1 MINIQFK
8 LKNPSSDQKTSI
20 RCTFYHNKERF
31 IYSLGED
38 KTIYPLLWDDMTM
51 RPISPKKKDFK
62 AMINEYKAEHFNIE
76 NELVNIHQRIENV
89 TNEVQR
95 FISNTEIQK
104 KPLSFAELKDYL
116 NSVFYEQKSPVAQKF
131 DKKISLN
138 DYITKFILEISSGNR
153 TYTSSQGEKRQYK
166 PASVKVYKEF
176 KTQFDTFQNARG
188 KYDFKDIN
196 MDFYN
201 KYTAHFAK
209 KDYKTNSIGKQIKCL
224 KTILSAA
231 LDEEIHNND
240 SFQKKD
246 FKTLKTDV
254 HNVYLDIAE
263 LELLE
268 GIDLSGKPHLEQAR
282 DVFLCGCYTALRFSD
297 YKRINKDFIIE
308 RDGKYFIDMITQKT
322 GYRVVIPIK
331 AIVLE
336 ILKKYNF
343 TLPNTY
349 EQKVNKYIKEVA
361 EMCGIDSP
369 IEIKENI
376 GSKVT
381 SKFVPKYQLI
391 MTHTARRTGATL
403 LYKFGVPTLDIMKI
417 TGHKTEKNL
426 LNYIKIN
433 VEENADRLKD
443 NPFFQ

>member
-8 LKNPSSDQKTSI
+8 LKNPKSDQKTSI

-38 KTIYPLLWDDMTM
+38 KTIYPILWDDENM
-51 RPISPKKKDFK
+51 RPINSKKK
-62 AMINEYKAEHFNIE
+62 EYKSIIHEFKGENFNIE
-76 NELVNIHQRIENV
+76 NELININQRIENV
-89 TNEVQR
+89 ANEVQK
-95 FISNTEIQK
+95 FISHMEFQN
-104 KPLSFAELKDYL
+104 KPLLFTELKNHL
-116 NSVFYEQKSPVAQKF
+116 NGIFYAQKSQIAQKH
-131 DKKISLN
+131 DKRISLN
-138 DYITKFILEISSGNR
+138 DYITKFIQEIGSGER
-153 TYTSSQGEKRQYK
+153 TYTSAQGEKRHYK
-166 PASVKVYKEF
+166 PTSVKVYKEF
-176 KTQFDTFQNARG
+176 KTQFATFQNARG

-231 LDEEIHNND
+231 LDEGIHYND

-254 HNVYLDIAE
+254 HNVYLDIPE
-263 LELLE
+263 LDLLE
-268 GIDLSGKPHLEQAR
+268 EIDLSGKPHLEQAR

-297 YKRINKDFIIE
+297 YKRINHDFIIV

-331 AIVLE
+331 PIIFE

-361 EMCGIDSP
+361 EMCGINSL

-443 NPFFQ
+443 NPFFR